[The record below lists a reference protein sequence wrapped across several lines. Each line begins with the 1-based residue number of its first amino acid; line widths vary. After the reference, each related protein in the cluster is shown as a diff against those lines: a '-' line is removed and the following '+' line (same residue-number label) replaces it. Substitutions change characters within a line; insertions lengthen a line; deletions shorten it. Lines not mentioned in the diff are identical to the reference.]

1 MKKFIYAIVA
11 ICGLLSL
18 SACSEDS
25 LITEPTDSM
34 SGATLMSDGVKA
46 LVPLN
51 GIYRSMYTAG
61 WSTTGNIHQCF
72 GISAYNLMAEVMGD
86 DMIMGAQGS
95 GWFWFDAIYN
105 VKNRFT
111 SSAWRSYD
119 LWKAYYTWIANANY
133 ILAAEETMGGATD
146 DKNYAIGQA
155 YAIRA
160 YSYFML
166 AQSFARTYK
175 GHENEKGVPIYTE
188 PTTTTTT
195 GQPRA
200 TVAENYAQITSDINK
215 ACELLKGLP
224 QQQSAHMSYAVAQG
238 IRSRIA
244 LVMEDWATAEAAAEE
259 AIAKSGKSIAK
270 VDEFI
275 GLNDVT
281 KKNVMW
287 GAQVIS
293 DQTGGYASLFA
304 HMDTV
309 ASYGMGAP
317 KMITLSLYNK
327 IPATDTRKDAWWPD
341 PQSYD
346 IHSAFNPNNPDYGF
360 GGAPLQRKM
369 YFSDPSQWMGDY
381 IWMRVE
387 EMYLNAAEAECRQG
401 KDGEA
406 RAHLMALMSERDP
419 NYTCSK
425 SGNSLA
431 PLTSESTGSLLEE
444 IILQRRI
451 ELWGEAGRVWDIKRL
466 KQGFVRNPADGW
478 ASGALLTGRPT
489 NDPENYMWVLSIPQ
503 AEFDGNEN
511 MTLDEDQNPL
521 SDK

>member
-34 SGATLMSDGVKA
+34 SGSTLMSDGIKA

-51 GIYRSMYTAG
+51 GIYRSMYTPG

-86 DMIMGAQGS
+86 DFIMGDQGS

-105 VKNRFT
+105 VKGRFT

-119 LWKAYYTWIANANY
+119 LWMAYYTWIANANY
-133 ILAAEETMGGATD
+133 ILAAEETMGGSTN

-200 TVAENYAQITSDINK
+200 TVAENYAQITSDSNK

-224 QQQSAHMSYAVAQG
+224 QQHPSHISYAVAQG

-244 LVMEDWATAEAAAEE
+244 LVMEDWATAEEAAEE

-281 KKNVMW
+281 KKNVIW
-287 GAQVIS
+287 GAEVVS
-293 DQTGGYASLFA
+293 DQTSGYASLYA

-309 ASYGMGAP
+309 VSYGIGAP
-317 KMITLSLYNK
+317 KMISTSLYSK
-327 IPATDTRKDAWWPD
+327 IARTDARKAWFPELSPYSKFVPSEW
-341 PQSYD
+341 
-346 IHSAFNPNNPDYGF
+346 N
-360 GGAPLQRKM
+360 GGHLQRKM
-369 YFSDPSQWMGDY
+369 FFKDPAQWLGDY
-381 IWMRVE
+381 VWMRVE
-387 EMYLNAAEAECRQG
+387 EMYLNAAEAECHQG

-419 NYTCSK
+419 NYTCNK

-431 PLTSESTGSLLEE
+431 PLTSGNTGSLLEE

-451 ELWGEAGRVWDIKRL
+451 ELWGETGRVWDIKRL

-489 NDPENYMWVLSIPQ
+489 NDPENYMWVLTIPQ
-503 AEFDGNEN
+503 AEFDGNVN
-511 MTLDEDQNPL
+511 MDINTDQNPVG
-521 SDK
+521 DK

>member
-34 SGATLMSDGVKA
+34 SGATLMSDGIKA

-61 WSTTGNIHQCF
+61 WSTTGNTHQCF

-86 DMIMGAQGS
+86 DMIMGASGS
-95 GWFWFDAIYN
+95 GWFWYDAVYD
-105 VKNRFT
+105 VKDLFT
-111 SSAWRSYD
+111 RTTWRSYD

-133 ILAAEETMGGATD
+133 ILAAEETMGGATN

-166 AQSFARTYK
+166 AQTFARTYK
-175 GHENEKGVPIYTE
+175 GHESEKCVPIYTE
-188 PTTTTTT
+188 PTSTSTT
-195 GQPRA
+195 GQPRS
-200 TVAENYAQITSDINK
+200 TVAQTYEQILSDINK

-224 QQQSAHMSYAVAQG
+224 QQNSAHMSYAVAQG
-238 IRSRIA
+238 IRARIA
-244 LVMEDWATAEAAAEE
+244 LVKEDWATAEAAAEE
-259 AIAKSGKSIAK
+259 AIAKSGKQIAK

-287 GAQVIS
+287 GAQVIA
-293 DQTGGYASLFA
+293 DQASGYASLFA

-309 ASYGMGAP
+309 ASYGLGAP

-327 IPATDTRKDAWWPD
+327 ISSTDARKAWFPD
-341 PQSYD
+341 PASYE
-346 IHSAFNPNNPDYGF
+346 IHSSFNPNNPDYGF
-360 GGAPLQRKM
+360 NGAPLQRKM
-369 YFSDPSQWMGDY
+369 YFSDPAQWLGDY

-387 EMYLNAAEAECRQG
+387 EMYLTAAEAECRQG

-406 RAHLMALMSERDP
+406 KEHLMALMSQRDP
-419 NYTCSK
+419 EYTCNK

-431 PLTSESTGSLLEE
+431 ALTTESTGSLLEE
-444 IILQRRI
+444 ILLQRRI
-451 ELWGEAGRVWDIKRL
+451 ELWGEFGRMYDIKRL
-466 KQGFVRNPADGW
+466 KQGFVRNASDGW
-478 ASGALLTGRPT
+478 NSGALLRGRPT
-489 NDPENYMWVLSIPQ
+489 TNPENWMWVLTIPQ
-503 AEFDGNEN
+503 AEFDGNIN
-511 MTLDEDQNPL
+511 MDVSTDQNPL
-521 SDK
+521 DD

>member
-34 SGATLMSDGVKA
+34 SGATLMSDGIKA

-61 WSTTGNIHQCF
+61 WSTTGNTHQCF

-86 DMIMGAQGS
+86 DMIMGASGS
-95 GWFWFDAIYN
+95 GWFWYDAVYD
-105 VKNRFT
+105 VKDLFT
-111 SSAWRSYD
+111 RTTWRSYD

-133 ILAAEETMGGATD
+133 ILAAEETMGGATN

-166 AQSFARTYK
+166 AQTFARTYK
-175 GHENEKGVPIYTE
+175 GHESEKCVPIYTE
-188 PTTTTTT
+188 PTSTSTT
-195 GQPRA
+195 GQPRS
-200 TVAENYAQITSDINK
+200 TVAQTYEQILSDINK
-215 ACELLKGLP
+215 ACDLLQGLP

-238 IRSRIA
+238 IRARIA

-259 AIAKSGKSIAK
+259 AIAKSGKKIIK
-270 VDEFI
+270 VADFI

-281 KKNVMW
+281 KANVMW

-293 DQTGGYASLFA
+293 DQAGGFASLFA

-309 ASYGMGAP
+309 ASYGLGAP
-317 KMITLSLYNK
+317 KMIQTSLYNK
-327 IPATDTRKDAWWPD
+327 IAATDDRKAWFPELS
-341 PQSYD
+341 PY
-346 IHSAFNPNNPDYGF
+346 SALVPSEWN
-360 GGAPLQRKM
+360 GAHLQRKM

-387 EMYLNAAEAECRQG
+387 EMYLTAAEAECRQG

-406 RAHLMALMSERDP
+406 REHLMAVMSQRDAT
-419 NYTCSK
+419 YTCNK
-425 SGNSLA
+425 SGKSLA
-431 PLTSESTGSLLEE
+431 ALTNESTGSLLEE
-444 IILQRRI
+444 ILLQRRI
-451 ELWGEAGRVWDIKRL
+451 ELWGEFGRMYDIKRL
-466 KQGFVRNPADGW
+466 KQGFLRKAEDGW
-478 ASGALLTGRPT
+478 NSGALLTGRPT
-489 NDPENYMWVLSIPQ
+489 TNPENWMWVLTIPQ
-503 AEFDGNEN
+503 AEFDGNTSMN
-511 MTLDEDQNPL
+511 LSTDQNPL
-521 SDK
+521 DD

>member
-18 SACSEDS
+18 SACSGDS
-25 LITEPTDSM
+25 LNTEPTDSM

-61 WSTTGNIHQCF
+61 WSTTGNTHQCF

-86 DMIMGAQGS
+86 DMIMGASGS
-95 GWFWFDAIYN
+95 GWFWYDAVYD
-105 VKNRFT
+105 VKDLFT
-111 SSAWRSYD
+111 RSTWRSYD

-133 ILAAEETMGGATD
+133 IIAAEETMGGATN

-160 YSYFML
+160 YCYFML
-166 AQSFARTYK
+166 AQTFARTYK
-175 GHENEKGVPIYTE
+175 GHESEKCVPLYTE
-188 PTTTTTT
+188 PTFKTTT
-195 GQPRA
+195 GQARS
-200 TVAENYAQITSDINK
+200 TVAETYAQIDNDINK

-224 QQQSAHMSYAVAQG
+224 QQQSAHMSYGVAQG
-238 IRSRIA
+238 IRARIA
-244 LVMEDWATAEAAAEE
+244 LVKEDWATAEAAAEE
-259 AIAKSGKSIAK
+259 AIAKSGKQIAK

-287 GAQVIS
+287 GAQVIA
-293 DQTGGYASLFA
+293 DQAGGYASLFA

-309 ASYGMGAP
+309 ASYGLGAP

-327 IPATDTRKDAWWPD
+327 ISATDARKAWFPD
-341 PQSYD
+341 PASYE
-346 IHSAFNPNNPDYGF
+346 IHSSFNPNNPDYGYN
-360 GGAPLQRKM
+360 GAPLQRKM
-369 YFSDPSQWMGDY
+369 FFSDPAQWLGDY

-387 EMYLNAAEAECRQG
+387 EMYLTAAEAECRQG

-406 RAHLMALMSERDP
+406 REHLMALMKERDK
-419 NYTCSK
+419 NYSCANK
-425 SGNSLA
+425 SGKTLA
-431 PLTSESTGSLLEE
+431 ALTSESTGSLLEE
-444 IILQRRI
+444 ILLQRRI
-451 ELWGEAGRVWDIKRL
+451 ELWGEFGRMYDIKRL
-466 KQGFVRNPADGW
+466 KQGFVRNASDGW
-478 ASGALLTGRPT
+478 NSGALLRGRPT
-489 NDPENYMWVLSIPQ
+489 TNPENWMWVLTIPQ
-503 AEFDGNEN
+503 AEFDGNIN
-511 MTLDEDQNPL
+511 MDVSTDQNPL
-521 SDK
+521 DD

>member
-18 SACSEDS
+18 SACSGDS
-25 LITEPTDSM
+25 LNTEPTDSM

-61 WSTTGNIHQCF
+61 WSTTGNTHQCF

-86 DMIMGAQGS
+86 DMIMGASGS
-95 GWFWFDAIYN
+95 GWFWYDAVYD
-105 VKNRFT
+105 VKDLFT
-111 SSAWRSYD
+111 RSTWRSYD

-133 ILAAEETMGGATD
+133 IIAAEETMGGATN

-160 YSYFML
+160 YCYFML
-166 AQSFARTYK
+166 AQTFARTYK
-175 GHENEKGVPIYTE
+175 GHESEKCVPIYTE
-188 PTTTTTT
+188 PTSTSTT
-195 GQPRA
+195 GQPRS
-200 TVAENYAQITSDINK
+200 TVAQTYEQILSDINK
-215 ACELLKGLP
+215 ACDLLQGLP

-238 IRSRIA
+238 IRARIA

-259 AIAKSGKSIAK
+259 AIAKSGKKIIK
-270 VDEFI
+270 VADFI

-281 KKNVMW
+281 KANVMW

-293 DQTGGYASLFA
+293 DQAGGYASLFA

-309 ASYGMGAP
+309 ASYGLGAP
-317 KMITLSLYNK
+317 KMIQTSLYNK
-327 IPATDTRKDAWWPD
+327 IAATDDRKAWFPELS
-341 PQSYD
+341 PY
-346 IHSAFNPNNPDYGF
+346 SALVPSEWN
-360 GGAPLQRKM
+360 GAHLQRKM

-387 EMYLNAAEAECRQG
+387 EMYLTAAEAECRQG

-406 RAHLMALMSERDP
+406 REHLMAVMSQRDAT
-419 NYTCSK
+419 YTCNK
-425 SGNSLA
+425 SGKSLA
-431 PLTSESTGSLLEE
+431 ALTNESTGSLLEE
-444 IILQRRI
+444 ILLQRRI
-451 ELWGEAGRVWDIKRL
+451 ELWGEFGRMYDIKRL
-466 KQGFVRNPADGW
+466 KQGFLRKAEDGW
-478 ASGALLTGRPT
+478 NSGALLTGRPT
-489 NDPENYMWVLSIPQ
+489 TNPENWMWVLTIPQ
-503 AEFDGNEN
+503 AEFDGNTSMN
-511 MTLDEDQNPL
+511 LSTDQNPL
-521 SDK
+521 DD

>member
-18 SACSEDS
+18 SACSGDS
-25 LITEPTDSM
+25 LNTEPTDSM

-61 WSTTGNIHQCF
+61 WSTTGNTHQCF

-86 DMIMGAQGS
+86 DMIMGASGS
-95 GWFWFDAIYN
+95 GWFWYDAVYD
-105 VKNRFT
+105 VKDLFT
-111 SSAWRSYD
+111 RTTWRSYD

-133 ILAAEETMGGATD
+133 ILAAEETMGGATN

-166 AQSFARTYK
+166 AQTFARTYK
-175 GHENEKGVPIYTE
+175 GHESEKCVPIYTE
-188 PTTTTTT
+188 PTSTSTT
-195 GQPRA
+195 GQPRS
-200 TVAENYAQITSDINK
+200 TVAQTYEQILSDINK
-215 ACELLKGLP
+215 ACDLLQGLP

-238 IRSRIA
+238 IRARIA

-259 AIAKSGKSIAK
+259 AIAKSGKKIIK
-270 VDEFI
+270 VADFI

-281 KKNVMW
+281 KANVMW

-293 DQTGGYASLFA
+293 DQAGGYASLFA

-309 ASYGMGAP
+309 ASYGLGAP
-317 KMITLSLYNK
+317 KMIQTSLYNK
-327 IPATDTRKDAWWPD
+327 IAATDDRKAWFPELS
-341 PQSYD
+341 PY
-346 IHSAFNPNNPDYGF
+346 SALVPSEWN
-360 GGAPLQRKM
+360 GAHLQRKM

-387 EMYLNAAEAECRQG
+387 EMYLTAAEAECRQG

-406 RAHLMALMSERDP
+406 REHLMAVMSQRDAT
-419 NYTCSK
+419 YTCNK
-425 SGNSLA
+425 SGKSLA
-431 PLTSESTGSLLEE
+431 ALTNESTGSLLEE
-444 IILQRRI
+444 ILLQRRI
-451 ELWGEAGRVWDIKRL
+451 ELWGEFGRMYDIKRL
-466 KQGFVRNPADGW
+466 KQGFLRKAEDGW
-478 ASGALLTGRPT
+478 NSGALLTGRPT
-489 NDPENYMWVLSIPQ
+489 TNPENWMWVLTIPQ
-503 AEFDGNEN
+503 AEFDGNTSMN
-511 MTLDEDQNPL
+511 LSTDQNPL
-521 SDK
+521 DD

>member
-34 SGATLMSDGVKA
+34 SGATLMSDGIKA

-61 WSTTGNIHQCF
+61 WSTTGNTHQCF

-86 DMIMGAQGS
+86 DMIMGASGS
-95 GWFWFDAIYN
+95 GWFWYDAVYD
-105 VKNRFT
+105 VKDLFT
-111 SSAWRSYD
+111 RSTWRSYD

-133 ILAAEETMGGATD
+133 IIAAEETMGGATN

-160 YSYFML
+160 YCYFML
-166 AQSFARTYK
+166 AQTFARTYK
-175 GHENEKGVPIYTE
+175 GHESEKCVPIYTE
-188 PTTTTTT
+188 PTSTSTT
-195 GQPRA
+195 GQPRS
-200 TVAENYAQITSDINK
+200 TVAQTYEQILSDINK
-215 ACELLKGLP
+215 ACDLLQGLP

-238 IRSRIA
+238 IRARIA

-259 AIAKSGKSIAK
+259 AIAKSGKKIIK
-270 VDEFI
+270 VADFI

-281 KKNVMW
+281 KANVMW

-293 DQTGGYASLFA
+293 DQAGGYASLFA

-309 ASYGMGAP
+309 ASYGLGAP
-317 KMITLSLYNK
+317 KMIQTSLYNK
-327 IPATDTRKDAWWPD
+327 IAATDDRKAWFPELS
-341 PQSYD
+341 PY
-346 IHSAFNPNNPDYGF
+346 SALVPSEWN
-360 GGAPLQRKM
+360 GAHLQRKM

-387 EMYLNAAEAECRQG
+387 EMYLTAAEAECRQG

-406 RAHLMALMSERDP
+406 REHLMAVMSQRDAT
-419 NYTCSK
+419 YTCNK
-425 SGNSLA
+425 SGKSLA
-431 PLTSESTGSLLEE
+431 ALTNESTGSLLEE
-444 IILQRRI
+444 ILLQRRI
-451 ELWGEAGRVWDIKRL
+451 ELWGEFGRMYDIKRL
-466 KQGFVRNPADGW
+466 KQGFLRKAEDGW
-478 ASGALLTGRPT
+478 NSGALLTGRPT
-489 NDPENYMWVLSIPQ
+489 TNPENWMWVLTIPQ
-503 AEFDGNEN
+503 AEFDGNTSMN
-511 MTLDEDQNPL
+511 LSTDQNPL
-521 SDK
+521 DD